1 MHRLYCHVCGRVT
14 EQVVTSQSSLQ
25 CIQCDRQQSVNSMV
39 TRKNPLTNPDGTQKT
54 KRNAKGGLT
63 GSKRFQT
70 PDISLEEPVQSLA
83 SNVSSGD
90 SININR
96 STNSGASSG
105 VLGTASG
112 IDPTVRRSFDSG
124 QSHAEALSKANSLA
138 SQYGIQEIDIGSLLG
153 GDPYTADGAIPQLS
167 ASDANHQ
174 KLILQRQSNAVE
186 VRHEKIKLGRKV
198 VKMASEQVGLIGD
211 LVDYATAGV
220 DTATKVVKNE
230 IAEVKFF
237 TENSK
242 LVQTEELFTQQQI
255 ATAGTI
261 ALTEGIR
268 EEWNLKLEKQFT
280 RNSGLKIEVEGSIQ
294 ENERKRQ
301 ELESK
306 LLSA

>member
-1 MHRLYCHVCGRVT
+1 
-14 EQVVTSQSSLQ
+14 
-25 CIQCDRQQSVNSMV
+25 MV

-70 PDISLEEPVQSLA
+70 PEISLEEPVSVA
-83 SNVSSGD
+83 SNISPVTPS
-90 SININR
+90 NTNR

-105 VLGTASG
+105 TLSNANKSG
-112 IDPTVRRSFDSG
+112 FNVSRGFDSG
-124 QSHAEALSKANSLA
+124 QSHAEALSKANSIA

-153 GDPYTADGAIPQLS
+153 GDPYTADGAIPQMS
-167 ASDANHQ
+167 ASEANQQ
-174 KLILQRQSNAVE
+174 KLILQRQSNSIE
-186 VRHEKIKLGRKV
+186 VRHEKLRLGRKV
-198 VKMASEQVGLIGD
+198 VKMATEQIGLIGD
-211 LVDYATAGV
+211 LVDHSTASI
-220 DTATKVVKNE
+220 DTATKVIKNE
-230 IAEVKFF
+230 IAEVKFL
-237 TENSK
+237 TEDSK
-242 LVQTEELFTQQQI
+242 LAQTQELFVQQQI
-255 ATAGTI
+255 ATEGTV
-261 ALTEGIR
+261 ALTTGIR